1 MYFGGRTRPATAEK
15 RLATKPTKEHEK
27 NFTFQLGKNLQP
39 TKPFVLFVGFVATEN
54 QSTGIPH
61 ISRAYSRMVRS
72 LENLPIRATLRM
84 DLRIQ
89 FG

>member
-1 MYFGGRTRPATAEK
+1 MYFGERAPPLTAEK
-15 RLATKPTKEHEK
+15 RLATNPTKEHEK
-27 NFTFQLGKNLQP
+27 NFIFQLGKNLQP

-54 QSTGIPH
+54 QSTGIPQM
-61 ISRAYSRMVRS
+61 SRAYSRMVRS
-72 LENLPIRATLRM
+72 LENLPILATLRM